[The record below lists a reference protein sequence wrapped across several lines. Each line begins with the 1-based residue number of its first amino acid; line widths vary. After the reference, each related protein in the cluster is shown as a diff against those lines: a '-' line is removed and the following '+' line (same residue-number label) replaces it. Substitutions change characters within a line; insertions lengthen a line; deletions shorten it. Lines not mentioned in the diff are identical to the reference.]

1 MNNREVRD
9 PRFAELDR
17 LIESRGERVH
27 RLEPGGVMRA
37 EMKRIRRRRENV
49 ERRQKY
55 LREFS
60 WAVFLN
66 PKPPARIYPDSRSGV
81 VDGSKDQN

>member
-1 MNNREVRD
+1 MKNRENRD

-27 RLEPGGVMRA
+27 RLQPGGVMRA
-37 EMKRIRRRRENV
+37 EMNRIRRRRENV

-55 LREFS
+55 LQEFS

-66 PKPPARIYPDSRSGV
+66 PDPPRRIYP
-81 VDGSKDQN
+81 VDGIKAVDASKD

>member
-1 MNNREVRD
+1 MKKDELRD
-9 PRFAELDR
+9 SRFSELDR
-17 LIESRGERVH
+17 LIESHGERIH
-27 RLEPGGVMRA
+27 RLQPGGVVRA
-37 EMKRIRRRRENV
+37 EMNRARRRRENV

-66 PKPPARIYPDSRSGV
+66 PKVESECHSSASE
-81 VDGSKDQN
+81 

>member
-1 MNNREVRD
+1 MNRD
-9 PRFAELDR
+9 PRFAELER

-27 RLEPGGVMRA
+27 RLKPGGVQGA
-37 EMKRIRRRRENV
+37 EMNRIRRRRENV

-55 LREFS
+55 LRDFS

-66 PKPPARIYPDSRSGV
+66 PEPPRRIYPVSGIPP
-81 VDGSKDQN
+81 VDGSTT